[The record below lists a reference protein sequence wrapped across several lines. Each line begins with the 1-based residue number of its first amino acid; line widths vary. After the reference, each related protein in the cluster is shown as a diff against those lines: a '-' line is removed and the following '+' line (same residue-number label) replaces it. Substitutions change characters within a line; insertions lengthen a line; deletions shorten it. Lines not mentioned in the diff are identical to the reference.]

1 MPPCLS
7 ISSTRVVL
15 PWSTWA
21 MMAMFLKCVFC
32 NFSTSYRL
40 RFQCHSKFPTSYYIL
55 SRGKRQLFSFDCQK
69 KSKTENVT
77 YIKIEDIKVTLKENI
92 GYNEKLRIDYKIN
105 PLDASNTKLVWSVSG
120 LKNGISAEFETNTE
134 TTKEEGTIKINL
146 KNSLDEEVTLKLI
159 AKQDDKVVSETTLK
173 VEAKNTTI
181 ERVTKEVKEAIN
193 KLDTNLTKKNYEEN
207 KELLNEIN
215 DALENNSEVEELL
228 DKDLLAKYEDAKV
241 AMDKYE
247 QIQGKT
253 FTIVISIVLV
263 VIFIMGMYLV
273 FKKDEK

>member
-1 MPPCLS
+1 MKKILLG
-7 ISSTRVVL
+7 IIALFMAVTVNAST
-15 PWSTWA
+15 A
-21 MMAMFLKCVFC
+21 
-32 NFSTSYRL
+32 
-40 RFQCHSKFPTSYYIL
+40 
-55 SRGKRQLFSFDCQK
+55 
-69 KSKTENVT
+69 ENVT

-105 PLDASNTKLVWSVSG
+105 PLDASNTKLAWSVSG

>member
-1 MPPCLS
+1 MKKILLG
-7 ISSTRVVL
+7 IIALFMAVTVNAST
-15 PWSTWA
+15 A
-21 MMAMFLKCVFC
+21 
-32 NFSTSYRL
+32 
-40 RFQCHSKFPTSYYIL
+40 
-55 SRGKRQLFSFDCQK
+55 
-69 KSKTENVT
+69 ENVT

-181 ERVTKEVKEAIN
+181 ERVT
-193 KLDTNLTKKNYEEN
+193 
-207 KELLNEIN
+207 NEIN

>member
-1 MPPCLS
+1 MKKILLG
-7 ISSTRVVL
+7 IIALFMAVTVNAST
-15 PWSTWA
+15 A
-21 MMAMFLKCVFC
+21 
-32 NFSTSYRL
+32 
-40 RFQCHSKFPTSYYIL
+40 
-55 SRGKRQLFSFDCQK
+55 
-69 KSKTENVT
+69 ENVT

-134 TTKEEGTIKINL
+134 GTIKINL

-159 AKQDDKVVSETTLK
+159 AKQDNKVVSETTLK

-273 FKKDEK
+273 FKKDEN

>member
-1 MPPCLS
+1 MKKILLG
-7 ISSTRVVL
+7 IIALFMAVTVNAST
-15 PWSTWA
+15 A
-21 MMAMFLKCVFC
+21 
-32 NFSTSYRL
+32 
-40 RFQCHSKFPTSYYIL
+40 
-55 SRGKRQLFSFDCQK
+55 
-69 KSKTENVT
+69 ENVT

-105 PLDASNTKLVWSVSG
+105 PLD
-120 LKNGISAEFETNTE
+120 GISAEFETNTE